1 MPTAAS
7 SSSSA
12 APATCQW
19 CGRPITEVHRKGR
32 RRKYCCASC
41 RQRAFEHRQATRT
54 PREDKDAVVL
64 SARQLSNLQD
74 SLFQV
79 RCAAEDVAT
88 AVREGAESSEV
99 DQLCTELV
107 VMARKIEKLR

>member
-1 MPTAAS
+1 M
-7 SSSSA
+7 
-12 APATCQW
+12 
-19 CGRPITEVHRKGR
+19 
-32 RRKYCCASC
+32 
-41 RQRAFEHRQATRT
+41 
-54 PREDKDAVVL
+54 VL